1 MSDKVNVIAEIG
13 INHQGDFGLMKKM
26 MLAAKEC
33 GVDYV
38 KSQKREPKVCLTEEE
53 YNRPYEGPHSFG
65 STYGEHKENLELSMA
80 EWEDLFLFAKEI
92 GVNIF
97 MSVFDAVSA
106 DNMNNL
112 GVELFKIGSAE
123 VTKLPLL
130 EKLKSFGKPIIL
142 STGMST
148 IEEIDAAVDTL
159 KGSNLTLMH
168 CTSSYPCKE
177 TEVNLNVITTLQHR
191 YDIPVGLSGHYK
203 QGSGAIESA
212 AIALGSRWI
221 ERHFTLDRTMKGT
234 DQSSSL
240 EPTGMARV
248 VKSIR
253 SVEKALGSKNK
264 VVLECEQPAR
274 EKFRS

>member
-13 INHQGDFGLMKKM
+13 INHQGDFGLMKRM
-26 MLAAKEC
+26 MVAAKEC

-38 KSQKREPKVCLTEEE
+38 KSQKREPKLCLTEEQ
-53 YNRPYEGPHSFG
+53 YNRPYQGPHSFG
-65 STYGEHKENLELSMA
+65 DTYGEHKENLELSMS
-80 EWEDLFLFAKEI
+80 EWEDLFLFAKDI
-92 GVNIF
+92 GVNMF

-159 KGSNLTLMH
+159 KGSDLTLMH

-177 TEVNLNVITTLQHR
+177 NEVNLNVITTLRDR
-191 YDIPVGLSGHYK
+191 YGLPVGLSGHYK

-212 AIALGSRWI
+212 AIALGSRWV